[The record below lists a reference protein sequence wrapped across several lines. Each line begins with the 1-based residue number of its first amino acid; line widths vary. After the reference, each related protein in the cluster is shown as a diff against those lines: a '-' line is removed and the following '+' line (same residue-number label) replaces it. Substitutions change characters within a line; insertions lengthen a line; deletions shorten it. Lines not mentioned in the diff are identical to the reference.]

1 MIANAGTNATPRES
15 QGTAQRLA
23 RATAGA
29 DPTSE
34 KGPVQPRQSFTIKL
48 CLLNA
53 LVRRSF
59 V

>member
-1 MIANAGTNATPRES
+1 MTANAGTNATPRES

-34 KGPVQPRQSFTIKL
+34 GSSPAKTEFH
-48 CLLNA
+48 N
-53 LVRRSF
+53 
-59 V
+59 